1 MNKYDVTNITMEK
14 LIGSLPEKE
23 QASSLE
29 IVKSNPIEY
38 NVEISLEHEHLYV
51 AGRYLKF
58 SRQLPQTPWIMNGV
72 VSDTSDKKLQFKLIS
87 ILEALF

>member
-1 MNKYDVTNITMEK
+1 MEK

-29 IVKSNPIEY
+29 LVKSNPIEY
-38 NVEISLEHEHLYV
+38 NVEILLEHEHLYV

-58 SRQLPQTPWIMNGV
+58 SRQLPQTPWIINDV
-72 VSDTSDKKLQFKLIS
+72 VSPLFDYRKWTYFDSRGIFPIRVWKK
-87 ILEALF
+87 

>member
-1 MNKYDVTNITMEK
+1 MEK
-14 LIGSLPEKE
+14 LIASLTEKE

-38 NVEISLEHEHLYV
+38 NLEISLEHEHLYV

-72 VSDTSDKKLQFKLIS
+72 VSDLSYKITSVRTNFNSRGTFPIRVSKK
-87 ILEALF
+87 

>member
-1 MNKYDVTNITMEK
+1 MEK

-29 IVKSNPIEY
+29 LVKSNPIEY

-72 VSDTSDKKLQFKLIS
+72 VRPLCHYKTYQFS
-87 ILEALF
+87 F

>member
-1 MNKYDVTNITMEK
+1 MEK

-29 IVKSNPIEY
+29 LVKSNPIEY
-38 NVEISLEHEHLYV
+38 NVEILLEHEHLYV

-72 VSDTSDKKLQFKLIS
+72 VS
-87 ILEALF
+87 LFDNRIWAYWHSRGIFPIRV

>member
-1 MNKYDVTNITMEK
+1 MNKYDVTNITIEK
-14 LIGSLPEKE
+14 LIVSLPEKE

-29 IVKSNPIEY
+29 LVKSNPIEY
-38 NVEISLEHEHLYV
+38 NVEVSLEHEHLYV

-72 VSDTSDKKLQFKLIS
+72 VSGLSYKKTQLIS
-87 ILEALF
+87 ILETLF

>member
-1 MNKYDVTNITMEK
+1 MEK

-29 IVKSNPIEY
+29 LVKSNPIEY
-38 NVEISLEHEHLYV
+38 NVEILLEHEHLYV

-72 VSDTSDKKLQFKLIS
+72 VSPLFDYRIWTYFDSRGIFPTQVWKK
-87 ILEALF
+87 

>member
-1 MNKYDVTNITMEK
+1 MEK

-29 IVKSNPIEY
+29 LVKSNPIEY
-38 NVEISLEHEHLYV
+38 NVEILLEHEHLYV

-72 VSDTSDKKLQFKLIS
+72 VSPLFDYEIWTYCHSRGIFPIRVWKK
-87 ILEALF
+87 

>member
-1 MNKYDVTNITMEK
+1 MEK

-29 IVKSNPIEY
+29 LVKSNPIEY
-38 NVEISLEHEHLYV
+38 NVEILLEHEHLYV

-72 VSDTSDKKLQFKLIS
+72 VSPLFDYRKWTYCHSRGIFPIRVWKK
-87 ILEALF
+87 

>member
-1 MNKYDVTNITMEK
+1 MEK

-72 VSDTSDKKLQFKLIS
+72 VSDTYDKKTSVQTYFDSRGTFPIRASKK
-87 ILEALF
+87 

>member
-1 MNKYDVTNITMEK
+1 MEK

-29 IVKSNPIEY
+29 LVKSNPIEY
-38 NVEISLEHEHLYV
+38 NVEILLEHEHLYV

-72 VSDTSDKKLQFKLIS
+72 VSTLFDYRKWTYCHSRDIFPIRVWKK
-87 ILEALF
+87 